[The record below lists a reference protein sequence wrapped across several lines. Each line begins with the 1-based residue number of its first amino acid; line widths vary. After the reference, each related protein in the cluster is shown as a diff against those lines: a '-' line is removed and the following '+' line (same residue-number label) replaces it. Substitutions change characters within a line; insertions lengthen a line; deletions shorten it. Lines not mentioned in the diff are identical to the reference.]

1 MKRKIYNIII
11 FTIVFFLAAY
21 ITLLLETIEITQ
33 ENLEEPI
40 RVRSLYPFELGKK
53 KLCYIHNLPLIQD
66 NVAILYGLVVADPS
80 DKYFP
85 VANMFV
91 TGGCVLTEEG
101 NKDTLYCPICRQQ
114 ALAYQQ
120 LGFLPFSE
128 INNQNHYKNLVDDN
142 KRKNNIE
149 SIESRDI
156 GKYKVIIK
164 YKLFDSSKYKLKF
177 YDKEQKT
184 LIKVN
189 NKKYYGTD
197 GSIPNTEISSISF
210 FKLDQEYK
218 FPLAQY
224 NLLFNPHLGNKF
236 YSSIFFIKE
245 NPLSIEIGLSGGDG
259 AGSYE
264 VSWIIFKNNK
274 VIKRKVSDILVLNEI
289 KRPEITFSDLEKMD
303 KK

>member
-1 MKRKIYNIII
+1 MKRKIYNIMI
-11 FTIVFFLAAY
+11 FTVVFFLATY
-21 ITLLLETIEITQ
+21 ITLLLETVEITQ

-40 RVRSLYPFELGKK
+40 RVRSLYPFELGKGK
-53 KLCYIHNLPLIQD
+53 FCYIHNSPLIHD
-66 NVAILYGLVVADPS
+66 NVPILYGLFVADPF

-120 LGFLPFSE
+120 FGVLPFSE
-128 INNQNHYKNLVDDN
+128 INTQNHYKNLVDNN
-142 KRKNNIE
+142 KRKNNME
-149 SIESRDI
+149 SIEIRDV
-156 GKYKVIIK
+156 GRYKVIIK
-164 YKLFDSSKYKLKF
+164 YKKFDKTKYKLKF
-177 YDKEQKT
+177 YDKKQKT

-189 NKKYYGTD
+189 NKEYYGTD
-197 GSIPNTEISSISF
+197 GSIPNTEIASISF
-210 FKLDQEYK
+210 FELDQEYS

-224 NLLFNPHLGNKF
+224 NLLFNPHLGNEF
-236 YSSIFFIKE
+236 YSSIFSIKE
-245 NPLSIEIGLSGGDG
+245 NPLSVEIELGGGDG

-264 VSWIIFKNNK
+264 VNWIIFKNNK
-274 VIKRKVSDILVLNEI
+274 VIKRKVSDILVLNEE
-289 KRPEITFSDLEKMD
+289 KRPEITFSDLEKID